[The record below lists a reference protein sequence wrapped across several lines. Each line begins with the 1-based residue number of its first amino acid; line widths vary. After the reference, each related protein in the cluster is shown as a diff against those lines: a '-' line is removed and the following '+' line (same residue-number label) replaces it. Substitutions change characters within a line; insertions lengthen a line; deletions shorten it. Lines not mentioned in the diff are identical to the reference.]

1 MSEQFNQRSLHRLI
15 QMMVLMNEPI
25 SIRKLAETI
34 GIGQRSVY
42 RYLHLLQKSGFQ
54 IEKEFHR
61 YQITYNPIV
70 EKINL

>member
-1 MSEQFNQRSLHRLI
+1 MSEQYNQRSLHRLI

-25 SIRKLAETI
+25 SIRKLAESI

-54 IEKEFHR
+54 IEKEFNR

-70 EKINL
+70 EKCAC